1 MNQRGGNFVAFPG
14 PRPQTGP
21 QDTGAFGGAR
31 GGGGGDILDQAMSR
45 PTDMYGD
52 DRKSQVT
59 GLLSD
64 VGSQY
69 N

>member
-52 DRKSQVT
+52 DRKS
-59 GLLSD
+59 
-64 VGSQY
+64 
-69 N
+69 

>member
-1 MNQRGGNFVAFPG
+1 MAYPG

-21 QDTGAFGGAR
+21 SHNTGAF

-45 PTDMYGD
+45 PNDLYGD

-64 VGSQY
+64 GESHFNQDADMMS
-69 N
+69 